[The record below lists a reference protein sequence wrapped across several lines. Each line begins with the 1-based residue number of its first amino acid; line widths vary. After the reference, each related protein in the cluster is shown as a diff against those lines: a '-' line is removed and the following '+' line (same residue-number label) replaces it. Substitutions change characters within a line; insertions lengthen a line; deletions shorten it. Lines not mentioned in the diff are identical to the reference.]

1 MSNMTENQ
9 RSQFERYDL
18 RETRSRMTSVSDRGQ
33 RYLAALTVLFI
44 GILALLTVAA
54 VQVFDGWH
62 HLIVIADI
70 VLVIGAIA
78 FWINSTRQGDETAG
92 S

>member
-1 MSNMTENQ
+1 M
-9 RSQFERYDL
+9 
-18 RETRSRMTSVSDRGQ
+18 
-33 RYLAALTVLFI
+33 
-44 GILALLTVAA
+44 LTVAA

-70 VLVIGAIA
+70 VIVIVAIA
-78 FWINSTRQGDETAG
+78 VWIYSMRQGDETAG

>member
-9 RSQFERYDL
+9 RSQLERYDL
-18 RETRSRMTSVSDRGQ
+18 RETRSPLTGLSDAGQ
-33 RYLAALTVLFI
+33 RVLTVLTVLFI
-44 GILALLTVAA
+44 AVLAVLTYAA

-70 VLVIGAIA
+70 VIVFLAIA
-78 FWINSTRQGDETAG
+78 AWIYSMRQSD
-92 S
+92 